1 MNLYQEVDSELNFK
15 NKMIFLDIFERHK
28 NQNIWFKLF
37 QTRMNIN

>member
-1 MNLYQEVDSELNFK
+1 MNLYQEVDSELKFE

-28 NQNIWFKLF
+28 NHNNLFKLF